1 MVRRSWRLV
10 LVSVLVLGLAGC
22 AAKFAPSEAQ
32 EIEPPELVSMQHFE
46 PADNVSYCGSDAS
59 WHYFFH
65 AMLVQSATYKISR
78 AVLQMEAEHP
88 VTSQADCVL
97 AAGHFETTPTGT
109 WFYEPSAKQPPVS
122 RFQRMSGP

>member
-32 EIEPPELVSMQHFE
+32 EIEPP
-46 PADNVSYCGSDAS
+46 DNVSYCGSDAS